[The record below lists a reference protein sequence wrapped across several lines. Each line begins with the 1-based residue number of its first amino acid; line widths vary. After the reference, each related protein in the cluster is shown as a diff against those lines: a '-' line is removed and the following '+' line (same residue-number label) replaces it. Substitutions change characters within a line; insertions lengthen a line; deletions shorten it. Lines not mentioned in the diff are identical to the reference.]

1 MSQNKFQIPDK
12 TLGELNEFAGGGYI
26 LFIYDQEGVP
36 KIYADF
42 DTVGHALGMQKFI
55 ENWQSIVDTANLEA
69 SLEEINNPSQ
79 DGEDF
84 SQDS

>member
-1 MSQNKFQIPDK
+1 
-12 TLGELNEFAGGGYI
+12 
-26 LFIYDQEGVP
+26 
-36 KIYADF
+36 
-42 DTVGHALGMQKFI
+42 MQKFI